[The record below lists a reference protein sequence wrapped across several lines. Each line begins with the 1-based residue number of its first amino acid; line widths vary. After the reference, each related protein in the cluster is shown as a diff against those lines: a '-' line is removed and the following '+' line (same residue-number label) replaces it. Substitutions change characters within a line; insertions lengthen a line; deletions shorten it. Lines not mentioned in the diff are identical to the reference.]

1 MAGMEPVDP
10 VGSHERVRTMA
21 IVGAGFSGTALALHL
36 LRIAGPSK
44 VSVVLIE
51 RSGRFGPGLAYGS
64 SGNTALLN
72 VPAGQM
78 SVDEQQPED
87 FVRFLRS
94 GGWPA
99 DRSSFVPRRLYGQY
113 LETRLNEAER
123 ADGSDGRLQ
132 RIVGTATS
140 LSRVDAVQ
148 AWRVGIDDGRMILAD
163 LVVLA
168 TGHSR
173 PRNLDALLPLA
184 TTRHYV
190 AEPWVALPSSRP
202 DARILIVGTGL
213 TMADT
218 VCELIDRPGSPREI
232 IAVSRRGLL
241 SQRRR
246 EAVPSL
252 QQAPRMLTAL
262 GPAPGL
268 RQVVATVRTAVRDAE
283 SSGGSWHDVVAG
295 LRPHTS
301 QLWAAFSEEDRRR
314 FVRHVL
320 PFWDVHRHQLPPS
333 VGNRVHELIES
344 GRLKILAARI
354 LSCSTSAKAAVVNLR
369 QRKGGRVESMA
380 FDQVINCSGPD
391 GDPQR
396 SQLALIRSLVTEGLM
411 VPAPAG
417 LGVLVDRLGQLKSRD
432 RKTVPGLYYLGPW
445 LRARDWEATAACEL
459 RREASLLAQHLR
471 CAVVPSAAAGHMAAR
486 EPDAFTSAVIR

>member
-1 MAGMEPVDP
+1 
-10 VGSHERVRTMA
+10 VRTIA
-21 IVGAGFSGTALALHL
+21 IVGAGFSGTALALNL
-36 LRIAGPSK
+36 LRIVGPSK

-64 SGNTALLN
+64 SGSTALLN

-99 DRSSFVPRRLYGQY
+99 DRSAFVPRRLYGQY

-123 ADGSDGRLQ
+123 ADGSDARLK

-148 AWRVGIDDGRMILAD
+148 AWRIGIDDGRMILAD

-173 PRNLDALLPLA
+173 PRDLDALLPIA

-218 VCELIDRPGSPREI
+218 VCELTDRPSSPREI

-246 EAVPSL
+246 EAVPSF
-252 QQAPRMLTAL
+252 QQVSRMLTAR

-268 RQVVATVRTAVRDAE
+268 RQVIATVRTAVRDAE

-301 QLWAAFSEEDRRR
+301 QLWAALSEEDRMR

-333 VGNRVHELIES
+333 VGDRVQELIES

-391 GDPQR
+391 GDPCR

-471 CAVVPSAAAGHMAAR
+471 CAVVQSAAAGHVAAR
-486 EPDAFTSAVIR
+486 EPYAFTSAATR